1 MDKDK
6 EKVKAVM
13 DRVKKG
19 NYKLRPGF
27 PKDVQ
32 VATEAFFKATQM
44 MIDEELE
51 YVPSEYLFNLLKT
64 LAKYPEYNKITL
76 DLLKSAQKEM

>member
-1 MDKDK
+1 MDRKRIK
-6 EKVKAVM
+6 EVM
-13 DRVKKG
+13 DRVQKG

-32 VATEAFFKATQM
+32 VATEAFFKATKM
-44 MIDEELE
+44 MMDEELE

-76 DLLKSAQKEM
+76 DLLKSAQREM